1 MRNLVIDI
9 GNTRVKYGIF
19 HQDKLVEEQLGA
31 TANLEDISRLATNH
45 RVENIIYSS
54 VAEFWPQEWTALL
67 EQNYRVWELNEHT
80 ALPFVNTYATPATL
94 GKDRLAAVAG
104 AQYLYPDHNCLVIDA
119 GTCVTMDILRADA
132 TYLGGNISP
141 GVRMRLR
148 AMHTFTARLPLVE
161 PNDVAQVW
169 GTSTTTALQNGGG
182 LGVALEIEAL
192 ATRLKRQWPDLK
204 ALLTGGDAGFLA
216 NSIECEIFV
225 HSNLVLYGLH
235 KILTYNVEQLA

>member
-9 GNTRVKYGIF
+9 GNTRVKYGVF
-19 HQDKLVEEQLGA
+19 HKNELLEEHLGA
-31 TANLEDISRLATNH
+31 TVKLEDISRLATNH
-45 RVENIIYSS
+45 RVQNIIYSS
-54 VAEFWPQEWTALL
+54 VAEFWPAEWTILL
-67 EQNYRVWELNEHT
+67 EQQYKVWGLSEKT
-80 ALPFVNTYATPATL
+80 MLPFVNAYATPATL

-104 AQYLYPDHNCLVIDA
+104 AQFYYPANTCLVVDA
-119 GTCVTMDILRADA
+119 GTCVTMDILREDA

-148 AMHTFTARLPLVE
+148 AMHEFTARLPEVE
-161 PNDVAQVW
+161 PLDAVQTW

-192 ATRLKRQWPDLK
+192 AGRLKQEWPDLK
-204 ALLTGGDAGFLA
+204 VLLTGGDASFLA
-216 NSIECEIFV
+216 NNIECEIFV

-235 KILTYNVEQLA
+235 KILTYNVEHLA

>member
-19 HQDKLVEEQLGA
+19 YQDELVEEQLGA
-31 TANLEDISRLATNH
+31 TVNLEDISRLATNH
-45 RVENIIYSS
+45 AAENIIYSS
-54 VAEFWPQEWTALL
+54 VAEFWPQEWTAFL
-67 EQNYRVWELNEHT
+67 EQNYRVWGLNEHT
-80 ALPFVNTYATPATL
+80 ALPFVNAYATPATL

-104 AQYLYPDHNCLVIDA
+104 AQYFYPTSNCLVVDA
-119 GTCVTMDILRADA
+119 GTCVTMDLLRADA

-141 GVRMRLR
+141 GVKMRLR
-148 AMHTFTARLPLVE
+148 SMHEFTARLPLVE
-161 PNDVAQVW
+161 PSTVAQIW
-169 GTSTTTALQNGGG
+169 GTTTTTALQNGGG

-192 ATRLKRQWPDLK
+192 ASRLKRQWPDLK
-204 ALLTGGDAGFLA
+204 LLLTGGDASFLA

-235 KILTYNVEQLA
+235 KILTYNVEHLA

>member
-19 HQDKLVEEQLGA
+19 HQDELVEEQLGA
-31 TANLEDISRLATNH
+31 TVKLEDISRLATNH

-67 EQNYRVWELNEHT
+67 EQNYRVWGLNEHT
-80 ALPFVNTYATPATL
+80 ALPFVNAYATPATL

-104 AQYLYPDHNCLVIDA
+104 AQYLYPTSNCLVIDA

-148 AMHTFTARLPLVE
+148 AMHEFTARLPLVE
-161 PNDVAQVW
+161 PSEAAQIW

-192 ATRLKRQWPDLK
+192 VNRLKKEWPDLK

-235 KILTYNVEQLA
+235 KILTYNVEHLA